1 MQAKAAFGTDWTDA
15 ADYAALVDADRS
27 LFAWEWLRRDWTYRE
42 AAAARLRRSPGGAD
56 PCAADFGLVAFERPD
71 LAVPLARPLWRS
83 NAYAYVIAAGRGPV
97 SASFDAFDVERLR
110 SIARLVADGTGEHL
124 LLCDGLRAIRLDGPR
139 GLFTGGA
146 ACLQYHLAGL
156 VSAERPLLTLR
167 RFLAL
172 CRSGKF
178 SRSLHRPEVRAR
190 RWILM
195 LRAFDAVVA
204 GAGQREIAERLLGA
218 SAAAPGWRDREP
230 SLRSRAQRLVRS
242 ARQFARGAYRSL
254 LA

>member
-1 MQAKAAFGTDWTDA
+1 VQAKTAFGTDWTDA

-27 LFAWEWLRRDWTYRE
+27 LFAWEWLRRDWSYRE
-42 AAAARLRRSPGGAD
+42 AADARLQRGRGG
-56 PCAADFGLVAFERPD
+56 PCAADFDLVAFERPD

-83 NAYAYVIAAGRGPV
+83 DAYAYVIAAGRGPASP
-97 SASFDAFDVERLR
+97 SADAFDVERLR
-110 SIARLVADGTGEHL
+110 SIARLVADGTGEMIL
-124 LLCDGLRAIRLDGPR
+124 EAS
-139 GLFTGGA
+139 GA
-146 ACLQYHLAGL
+146 TSEQASRPIHADRPEPIAEQQMLAGL
-156 VSAERPLLTLR
+156 VSAEPPLLTLR

-172 CRSGKF
+172 CRGGKF
-178 SRSLHRPEVRAR
+178 SRSLHPPEVRAR

-204 GAGQREIAERLLGA
+204 GAGQREIAERLLSA
-218 SAAAPGWRDREP
+218 SAASPGWRDREP

>member
-71 LAVPLARPLWRS
+71 LAVPLGRPLWRS
-83 NAYAYVIAAGRGPV
+83 DAYPYVIGAGRGPAGP
-97 SASFDAFDVERLR
+97 SADAFDVERLR

-124 LLCDGLRAIRLDGPR
+124 LLCDGLRAVRVDGPR

-146 ACLQYHLAGL
+146 ACLQYDLTGL

-204 GAGQREIAERLLGA
+204 GAGQREIAERLLSA

>member
-1 MQAKAAFGTDWTDA
+1 VQAKTAFGTDWTDA

-27 LFAWEWLRRDWTYRE
+27 LFAWEWLRRDWSYRE
-42 AAAARLRRSPGGAD
+42 AADARLQRGRGG
-56 PCAADFGLVAFERPD
+56 PCAADFDLVAFERPD

-83 NAYAYVIAAGRGPV
+83 DAYAYVIAAGRGPV
-97 SASFDAFDVERLR
+97 SPSADAFDVERLR

-124 LLCDGLRAIRLDGPR
+124 LLCDGLRAIRVDGPR

-156 VSAERPLLTLR
+156 VSAEPPLLTLR

-172 CRSGKF
+172 CRGGKF
-178 SRSLHRPEVRAR
+178 SRSLHPPEVRAR

-204 GAGQREIAERLLGA
+204 GAGQREIAERLLSA
-218 SAAAPGWRDREP
+218 SAASPGWRDREP